1 MVRLPLPY
9 LLAGILFLMIS
20 CQIPRDRDSTAL
32 AKAGDE
38 TLYLE
43 ELQSVLPDGI
53 SREDS
58 ILLAEDYI
66 KKWIISALMVRKAE
80 ENLTPPQRDV
90 DREMEEYRNSLII
103 YRYKKALMDEKL
115 DTVVTDGEIAAFYE
129 NNKTSFT
136 LSNPLMKAV
145 FIKIPLEGSQP
156 EKAKAYCGSSTPG
169 EIQELQE
176 YCLRNAETYH
186 LYIDSWVD
194 SRQILRELPDYTSD
208 KEYSLEGGSVFE
220 MRDSSYYYLI
230 CVMGFRNKG
239 EAAPIEYIRNNIR
252 DLIINSRKT
261 GFLKK
266 LEEDIYTEGVNN
278 KKFRIYEPENK

>member
-1 MVRLPLPY
+1 M
-9 LLAGILFLMIS
+9 LFLMIS
-20 CQIPRDRDSTAL
+20 CQIPRDRDNTAL

-66 KKWIISALMVRKAE
+66 KKWVISALMVKKAE

-90 DREMEEYRNSLII
+90 AHEMKEYRNSLII
-103 YRYKKALMDEKL
+103 YKYKKALMDEKL
-115 DTVVTDGEIAAFYE
+115 DTVVTDSEIAAFYE
-129 NNKTSFT
+129 NNKSSFT

-156 EKAKAYCGSSTPG
+156 EKAKAYCDSNTPG

-186 LYIDSWVD
+186 LYIDNWVD
-194 SRQILRELPDYTSD
+194 TRQILRDLPNYTSD
-208 KEYSLEGGSVFE
+208 KEYSLEVGSFLE
-220 MRDSSYYYLI
+220 MRDNSYYYLI
-230 CVMGFRNKG
+230 CVKGFRNKG

-278 KKFRIYEPENK
+278 KKFRIYEPEE